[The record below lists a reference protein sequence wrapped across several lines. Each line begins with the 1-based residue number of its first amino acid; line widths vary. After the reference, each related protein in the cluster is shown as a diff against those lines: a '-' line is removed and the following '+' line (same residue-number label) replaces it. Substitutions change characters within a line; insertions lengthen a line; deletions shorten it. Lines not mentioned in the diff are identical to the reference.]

1 MSEPFLAEIKIVAFN
16 FAPRNFAFCDG
27 QTLPINQNQS
37 LFSLLGTT
45 YGGDGRT
52 TFGLPGLRGRTPN
65 HKGTG
70 YNLGQK
76 AGVEGHVLTTGEI
89 PPHTHGAKGTSA
101 VAGSTNPANSLLGV
115 TTGARFSIIP
125 YANLSVPQPILPST
139 VANNPGGQ
147 PHNNMQPYL
156 ALNYCIALAGLFP
169 SRN

>member
-1 MSEPFLAEIKIVAFN
+1 MSEPFVGEIRMFAGN
-16 FAPRNFAFCDG
+16 FAPSGWAKCDG
-27 QTLPINQNQS
+27 QLLLVSQNEP

-52 TFGLPGLRGRTPN
+52 SFALPGLRGRTPN
-65 HKGTG
+65 HTGPG

-76 AGVEGHVLTTGEI
+76 AGVEGHVLTTAEI
-89 PPHTHGAKGTSA
+89 PPHTHGVRGTTA

-125 YANLSVPQPILPST
+125 YANLTNPQPLLPGT

-156 ALNYCIALAGLFP
+156 ALNYCIALRGTFP